1 MIETML
7 FLLLNS
13 GPIVERP
20 VFRPEDLTMI
30 RAGHEMTR
38 AKANAGRDLA
48 PPADEL
54 KTKGLH
60 HGTASV
66 LRRN

>member
-7 FLLLNS
+7 ILLLTS
-13 GPIVERP
+13 GVERP
-20 VFRPEDLTMI
+20 VFKPSDLTAV
-30 RAGHEMTR
+30 RAGQDLYR
-38 AKANAGRDLA
+38 AKVNQGRDLA

-66 LRRN
+66 LRRD